1 MVLLLALSTFVA
13 CNTGGG
19 SETETSGGSEELP
32 VQSSEEQTTEAA
44 VTTENPDD
52 LLISAEALSQ
62 YVIIYPEKATTEEK
76 EQAIVLQMA
85 IEGAFGVSLE
95 FRDDFV
101 REGTGFTESEYEI
114 LVGRC
119 ARSEARA
126 FCADFRT
133 DDYGYGMVEKKLVLA
148 GASANGTVAAVT
160 AFIENGLGNGENF
173 FLNEN
178 RTVVR
183 GTYSVGEALLNGVPL
198 ASYVIVYPNGDSALK
213 SAAEYLSARL
223 ASEYSYVL
231 ECVND
236 ENAVCAHEIL
246 VGETNRDTSAA
257 KDETLGENDY
267 LLTTVGGSVWLAGLS
282 STMVYRAIE
291 GFAKSFAADGDAV
304 RLDLSVPVKITC
316 ETSNLRAMT
325 FNIRCAEYTTERI
338 ELVFRMIDLYAPDTI
353 GFQEVTVK
361 WMGLLKDRLGSRYGY
376 VGVGRNADHSGE
388 ASPVFYLKSKFEL
401 LDSGTKWMTETP
413 DVSGSK
419 VPESS
424 LPRVFS
430 YAVLKVKETGQ
441 TFVHVNTHLEHTS
454 EKAREIQAGHLL
466 KFLETY
472 RDTGMTY
479 IVSGDFNCAKGAGS
493 YSLMTSSGLRDAL
506 SIADEAVR
514 GATYHGYGKTSTV
527 IDHIFVSGGVEVSY
541 YKACTETFPSASGG
555 IAYPSDHNPVIID
568 YVIR

>member
-1 MVLLLALSTFVA
+1 MVLLLALSALTA
-13 CNTGGG
+13 CNAGGG
-19 SETETSGGSEELP
+19 NETETSGGDVPPE
-32 VQSSEEQTTEAA
+32 QSSAEETTAEV
-44 VTTENPDD
+44 VTTESPDE

-62 YVIIYPEKATTEEK
+62 YVIIYPEKATAEEK
-76 EQAIVLQMA
+76 EQALILQMA
-85 IEGAFGVSLE
+85 IESAFGVSLE

-183 GTYSVGEALLNGVPL
+183 GTYGVGEVILNGVPL
-198 ASYVIVYPNGDSALK
+198 ASYVVVYPNGDSSLRN
-213 SAAEYLSARL
+213 AAEYLATRL
-223 ASEYSYVL
+223 SNEYSYVL
-231 ECVND
+231 ECMSD
-236 ENAVCAHEIL
+236 ENPVCAHEIL
-246 VGETNRDTSAA
+246 IGETNRDTSAA

-267 LLTTVGGSVWLAGLS
+267 LLATVGDSVWMMGLS
-282 STMVYRAIE
+282 PTMIYRAIE
-291 GFAKSFAADGDAV
+291 GLSKSFAADGDAV

-325 FNIRCAEYTTERI
+325 FNIRCAEYTDERI
-338 ELVFRMIDLYAPDTI
+338 DLVFRMIDLYAPDTI
-353 GFQEVTVK
+353 GFQEATVK
-361 WMGLLKDRLGSRYGY
+361 WMGMLKTRLGDRYGC
-376 VGVGRNADHSGE
+376 VGVGREANLAGE

-401 LDSGTKWMTETP
+401 IDSGTKWMTETP
-413 DVSGSK
+413 DVPGSK

-430 YAVLKVKETGQ
+430 YAVLKVKATEQ
-441 TFVHVNTHLEHTS
+441 VFVHVNTHLEHTS

-472 RDTGMTY
+472 RETGMTY

-493 YSLMTSSGLRDAL
+493 YSLMTNSGLRDAL

-514 GATYHGYGKTSTV
+514 GATYHGYGKTETV